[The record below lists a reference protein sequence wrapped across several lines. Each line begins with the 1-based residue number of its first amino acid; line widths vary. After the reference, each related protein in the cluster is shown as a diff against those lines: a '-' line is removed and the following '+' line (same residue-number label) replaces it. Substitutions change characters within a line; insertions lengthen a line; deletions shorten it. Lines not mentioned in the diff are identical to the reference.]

1 MTGFTER
8 FGHPRTLIRR
18 LRERKLLGSRDSPQ
32 LFANFS
38 LTRHHS
44 SILAVVTA
52 VSSVSSIAPA
62 GAASRLVLRA
72 DEWSDGTR
80 LSREIGRR
88 SPARASSRRLPSTLL
103 SRSTC

>member
-1 MTGFTER
+1 MTGFTGR

-52 VSSVSSIAPA
+52 VSSVSSIALA
-62 GAASRLVLRA
+62 GAASRLVQRA
-72 DEWSDGTR
+72 GEWSEGAR
-80 LSREIGRR
+80 LSREIGGWWR
-88 SPARASSRRLPSTLL
+88 ARPSSRQPRSTLL